1 MNIDAAVELARGWIT
16 AIRHAKHYGV
26 DHRATAGS
34 IEDLFIRLRR
44 HLQTPGALRI
54 EADADWLR
62 IGTAALPVEDQHAG
76 VLAAHLVARRIRS
89 LLLRQEVALKDIAV
103 LIRLLAL
110 EPEELIASGGPVDAL
125 QQAGARGIG
134 ITEAGAAAGEQHPAS
149 GADPVSEAASTL
161 AHLMAESVEAQVD
174 LARAR
179 QAVEELARALSRTP
193 LMIWRAV
200 APRAHDELDPM
211 HGVATAVLTIAAA
224 EAMEVAEQP
233 RVDLGVA
240 AMLHDIGLAALP
252 PHRRGRERTAEGAQD
267 AWRHPAEGGY
277 LLREAENGGGLAMVV
292 AMEHHLPALHRSDVL
307 PQSRL
312 VGLADYVDAMT
323 TARIAPLR
331 GETIDGVMARLLA
344 GEGPQF
350 DPVHVRVLAAVLH
363 DAAVAG
369 ADFWTSPMNR

>member
-1 MNIDAAVELARGWIT
+1 MNIDAAAELARAWVT
-16 AIRHAKHYGV
+16 AVRHARHYGV

-34 IEDLFIRLRR
+34 IDELFIGLRA

-62 IGTAALPVEDQHAG
+62 IGTAALPVEHKHAG
-76 VLAAHLVARRIRS
+76 ALAAHLVARRIRS
-89 LLLRQEVALKDIAV
+89 LALRPEVALEDIRT

-110 EPEELIASGGPVDAL
+110 EPEELIAAGGPVEAL
-125 QQAGARGIG
+125 QQAGAHGIDV
-134 ITEAGAAAGEQHPAS
+134 TEAGGATPEQRRAS
-149 GADPVSEAASTL
+149 GADPVSAAASTL
-161 AHLMAESVEAQVD
+161 AHLMAEAVEAQID

-179 QAVEELARALSRTP
+179 QAVEELAGALSRTP
-193 LMIWRAV
+193 LIVWRAV
-200 APRAHDELDPM
+200 ASRAHDELDPM
-211 HGVATAVLTIAAA
+211 HGVATAVLTMAAA
-224 EAMEVAEQP
+224 GAMEVAEQP
-233 RVDLGVA
+233 RVDLGVS

-252 PHRRGRERTAEGAQD
+252 PHRRGRERTTEGAQD

-277 LLREAENGGGLAMVV
+277 ILREAENGGSLAMVV

-323 TARIAPLR
+323 TARILPLR
-331 GETIDGVMARLLA
+331 EKTIDSVMEHLLA

-369 ADFWTSPMNR
+369 ADFWS